1 MNFHEL
7 NMNYFER
14 FWNRFLKN
22 FSRSDS
28 LLFGQTRGSAP
39 TRGESDKAEC
49 GKIQIYLVFRSLICT
64 FGCRRARLCRFRS
77 ETEKEGTLVD
87 FVFKCH
93 DSAN

>member
-39 TRGESDKAEC
+39 TC
-49 GKIQIYLVFRSLICT
+49 GAGKNKHLWIKLF
-64 FGCRRARLCRFRS
+64 
-77 ETEKEGTLVD
+77 
-87 FVFKCH
+87 
-93 DSAN
+93 

>member
-28 LLFGQTRGSAP
+28 LLFEQTRGSAP
-39 TRGESDKAEC
+39 TVGANATTPDPP
-49 GKIQIYLVFRSLICT
+49 
-64 FGCRRARLCRFRS
+64 
-77 ETEKEGTLVD
+77 KEGGDHAGCCRKVKILKLPPIRSVGLRQISQILD
-87 FVFKCH
+87 K
-93 DSAN
+93 NE

>member
-39 TRGESDKAEC
+39 TRAAGKTNIC
-49 GKIQIYLVFRSLICT
+49 G
-64 FGCRRARLCRFRS
+64 
-77 ETEKEGTLVD
+77 
-87 FVFKCH
+87 
-93 DSAN
+93 

>member
-1 MNFHEL
+1 MQGFIALREIIKKLNSKFNKLFLTQISRKSLNMNYHKL

-39 TRGESDKAEC
+39 TRAAGKTNIC
-49 GKIQIYLVFRSLICT
+49 G
-64 FGCRRARLCRFRS
+64 
-77 ETEKEGTLVD
+77 
-87 FVFKCH
+87 
-93 DSAN
+93 

>member
-1 MNFHEL
+1 MQGFIAPREIYQKFNSKFNKMLFTQISQISRKSLNMNFHEL

-39 TRGESDKAEC
+39 TRGAD
-49 GKIQIYLVFRSLICT
+49 
-64 FGCRRARLCRFRS
+64 
-77 ETEKEGTLVD
+77 
-87 FVFKCH
+87 
-93 DSAN
+93 